1 MKSSKITALIL
12 CFCLM
17 VSMTACG
24 SNNSTENK
32 TNSNK
37 AASGSAVTENK
48 KTSRDV
54 SDVDGP
60 ALKDLYAKYF
70 MMGAAINGSD
80 KSTAAIH
87 HEGMANILKKHY
99 NSTTLSNLMKP
110 CYLLDEKACVK
121 KGKKNANATDVSLNF
136 DYCIPHSSSR
146 NCMISAKKME
156 LKCVVTRLSG
166 IIRHRSGSLKRI
178 MMQRRA
184 TSVKK

>member
-17 VSMTACG
+17 LSMTACR
-24 SNNSTENK
+24 SDNSTENK

-37 AASGSAVTENK
+37 SASGSAVTENK
-48 KTSRDV
+48 KTSHDV

-99 NSTTLSNLMKP
+99 NSTTLSNLMK
-110 CYLLDEKACVK
+110 
-121 KGKKNANATDVSLNF
+121 
-136 DYCIPHSSSR
+136 
-146 NCMISAKKME
+146 
-156 LKCVVTRLSG
+156 
-166 IIRHRSGSLKRI
+166 RH
-178 MMQRRA
+178 
-184 TSVKK
+184 V

>member
-17 VSMTACG
+17 LSMTACG

-48 KTSRDV
+48 KTSHDV

-87 HEGMANILKKHY
+87 HEGMAFTGRKG
-99 NSTTLSNLMKP
+99 M
-110 CYLLDEKACVK
+110 CEKGQKEC
-121 KGKKNANATDVSLNF
+121 
-136 DYCIPHSSSR
+136 
-146 NCMISAKKME
+146 
-156 LKCVVTRLSG
+156 KC
-166 IIRHRSGSLKRI
+166 HRCF
-178 MMQRRA
+178 
-184 TSVKK
+184 TEF

>member
-17 VSMTACG
+17 LSMTACG

-60 ALKDLYAKYF
+60 AL
-70 MMGAAINGSD
+70 S
-80 KSTAAIH
+80 STV
-87 HEGMANILKKHY
+87 LQ
-99 NSTTLSNLMKP
+99 TLSL
-110 CYLLDEKACVK
+110 
-121 KGKKNANATDVSLNF
+121 
-136 DYCIPHSSSR
+136 
-146 NCMISAKKME
+146 SA
-156 LKCVVTRLSG
+156 
-166 IIRHRSGSLKRI
+166 
-178 MMQRRA
+178 
-184 TSVKK
+184 

>member
-1 MKSSKITALIL
+1 ML
-12 CFCLM
+12 
-17 VSMTACG
+17 SMTACG

-48 KTSRDV
+48 KTSHDV

-121 KGKKNANATDVSLNF
+121 KGK
-136 DYCIPHSSSR
+136 R
-146 NCMISAKKME
+146 
-156 LKCVVTRLSG
+156 
-166 IIRHRSGSLKRI
+166 
-178 MMQRRA
+178 MQMPQMFH
-184 TSVKK
+184 